1 MDDTT
6 ATVRKEFLEDAKAEI
21 QERIDDIKLIRDTLK
36 KQLEAMS
43 PDQYDIFAPKWL
55 VTIDKYDKEIDKLLA
70 EKENLPQV
78 LFAGV
83 PTDEEIITR
92 RMEMATE
99 GTYPSPIISGGE
111 VLETT
116 PQTGHDDIPF

>member
-1 MDDTT
+1 MSDTT

-92 RMEMATE
+92 RIEMASE

>member
-99 GTYPSPIISGGE
+99 GTYPSPIISGGDI
-111 VLETT
+111 LEII

>member
-99 GTYPSPIISGGE
+99 GTYPSPIISGGNI
-111 VLETT
+111 LEII